1 VSNSARQK
9 LNIMES
15 KILIDINYA
24 SREPQIVIHVKE
36 SDDPRDK
43 LISMFTGQAMPGVR
57 DGYCRIERYPNQD
70 MVVIT
75 PVHPVDLIKH
85 IPTIAKFAEEN
96 AASDTS
102 SVPDKL
108 REIIAGEYDRLG
120 GTTDTATLKKADDWA
135 QLNLPHDLYK
145 KWHQDM
151 FGYPPS
157 KPPKAVQWQQPAGD
171 LKP

>member
-1 VSNSARQK
+1 MLAGNFAILVGAATNSGRQK

-24 SREPQIVIHVKE
+24 SREPQIVISQSD

-43 LISMFTGQAMPGVR
+43 LVSMFAGQAMPGVR
-57 DGYCRIERYPNQD
+57 DGYCKIERYAEGNGTKI
-70 MVVIT
+70 VIT

-102 SVPDKL
+102 SVPA
-108 REIIAGEYDRLG
+108 E
-120 GTTDTATLKKADDWA
+120 LKKIIE
-135 QLNLPHDLYK
+135 
-145 KWHQDM
+145 
-151 FGYPPS
+151 GE
-157 KPPKAVQWQQPAGD
+157 
-171 LKP
+171 